1 MADIEVFIIIHKWR
15 ALDEKPSH
23 DGVSYVSLLL
33 ALSCLWHLRHSVR
46 TAQSRS
52 KNRKLERRVTTNPI
66 EMSGQLAGKLLIA
79 MPGMG
84 DTRFDQSV
92 IYLCAH
98 SDEGAMGLIV
108 NKPAEG
114 VVLGDVLGQLDIEVN
129 PKVQKMGVH
138 VGGPVETAR
147 GFVLHTRDFQSDLH
161 SLNVDEDFAMT
172 GTMDVLEAMGQA
184 KGPMRSQLMLGYS
197 GWGAGQLEEEIRQN
211 GWLICEASPELVFET
226 DDGDKWSKALASIGV
241 SPLTLSAS
249 AGRA

>member
-1 MADIEVFIIIHKWR
+1 M
-15 ALDEKPSH
+15 
-23 DGVSYVSLLL
+23 
-33 ALSCLWHLRHSVR
+33 
-46 TAQSRS
+46 
-52 KNRKLERRVTTNPI
+52 LERRVTTNPI
-66 EMSGQLAGKLLIA
+66 EMSGQLAGKVLIA
-79 MPGMG
+79 MPNMG
-84 DTRFDQSV
+84 DTLFDQSV

-98 SDEGAMGLIV
+98 SEEGAMGLIV

-114 VVLGDVLGQLDIEVN
+114 VVLGDVLGQLDVEVN
-129 PKVQKMGVH
+129 LRSRKWGFTWVVPSKQRG
-138 VGGPVETAR
+138 

-226 DDGDKWSKALASIGV
+226 DDGDKWPKALASIGV
-241 SPLTLSAS
+241 SP
-249 AGRA
+249 

>member
-1 MADIEVFIIIHKWR
+1 M
-15 ALDEKPSH
+15 LEKH
-23 DGVSYVSLLL
+23 
-33 ALSCLWHLRHSVR
+33 
-46 TAQSRS
+46 
-52 KNRKLERRVTTNPI
+52 VTTSPI
-66 EMSGQLAGKLLIA
+66 EISGQLAGKVLIA

-84 DTRFDQSV
+84 DPRFDQSV

-114 VVLGDVLGQLDIEVN
+114 VVLGDVLGQLDIEVDA
-129 PKVQKMGVH
+129 KVHDMQVH
-138 VGGPVETAR
+138 LGGPVETAL

-161 SLNVDEDFAMT
+161 SLSVDEDFAMT

-197 GWGAGQLEEEIRQN
+197 GWGSGQLEGEIRQN
-211 GWLICEASPELVFET
+211 GWLICDASPALVFET
-226 DDGDKWSKALASIGV
+226 DDDDKWSKALASIGV
-241 SPLTLSAS
+241 SPLMLSAS

>member
-1 MADIEVFIIIHKWR
+1 M
-15 ALDEKPSH
+15 LEKH
-23 DGVSYVSLLL
+23 
-33 ALSCLWHLRHSVR
+33 
-46 TAQSRS
+46 
-52 KNRKLERRVTTNPI
+52 VTTNPI
-66 EMSGQLAGKLLIA
+66 EMSGQLAGKVLIA

-84 DTRFDQSV
+84 DPRFDQSI

-108 NKPAEG
+108 NKPAGG
-114 VVLGDVLGQLDIEVN
+114 VVLGDVLGQLDIEVDA
-129 PKVQKMGVH
+129 KVHDMQVH

-197 GWGAGQLEEEIRQN
+197 GWGSGQLEEEIRQN

-249 AGRA
+249 AGRV

>member
-1 MADIEVFIIIHKWR
+1 M
-15 ALDEKPSH
+15 LEKH
-23 DGVSYVSLLL
+23 
-33 ALSCLWHLRHSVR
+33 
-46 TAQSRS
+46 
-52 KNRKLERRVTTNPI
+52 VTTNPI
-66 EMSGQLAGKLLIA
+66 EMSGQLAGKVLIA

-84 DTRFDQSV
+84 DPRFDQSI

-108 NKPAEG
+108 NKPAGG
-114 VVLGDVLGQLDIEVN
+114 VVLGDVLGQLDIEVDA
-129 PKVQKMGVH
+129 KVHDMQVH

-197 GWGAGQLEEEIRQN
+197 GWGSGQLEEEIRQN
-211 GWLICEASPELVFET
+211 GWLICEALPELVFET

>member
-1 MADIEVFIIIHKWR
+1 M
-15 ALDEKPSH
+15 
-23 DGVSYVSLLL
+23 
-33 ALSCLWHLRHSVR
+33 
-46 TAQSRS
+46 
-52 KNRKLERRVTTNPI
+52 TTNPI
-66 EMSGQLAGKLLIA
+66 EMSGQLAGKVLIA

-84 DTRFDQSV
+84 DPRFDQSI

-108 NKPAEG
+108 NKPAGG
-114 VVLGDVLGQLDIEVN
+114 VVLGDVLGQLDIEVDA
-129 PKVQKMGVH
+129 KVHDMQVH

-161 SLNVDEDFAMT
+161 SLNVDEDFVMT

-197 GWGAGQLEEEIRQN
+197 GWGSGQLEEEIRQN
-211 GWLICEASPELVFET
+211 GWLICEALPEPVFET

>member
-1 MADIEVFIIIHKWR
+1 M
-15 ALDEKPSH
+15 
-23 DGVSYVSLLL
+23 
-33 ALSCLWHLRHSVR
+33 
-46 TAQSRS
+46 
-52 KNRKLERRVTTNPI
+52 TTNPI
-66 EMSGQLAGKLLIA
+66 EISGQLAGKVLIA

-84 DTRFDQSV
+84 DPRFDQSV

-114 VVLGDVLGQLDIEVN
+114 VVLGDVLGQLDIEVDA
-129 PKVQKMGVH
+129 KVHDMQVH
-138 VGGPVETAR
+138 LGGPVETAL

-197 GWGAGQLEEEIRQN
+197 GWGSGQLEGEIRQN
-211 GWLICEASPELVFET
+211 GWLICDASPALVFET
-226 DDGDKWSKALASIGV
+226 DDDDKWSKALASIGV
-241 SPLTLSAS
+241 SPLMLSAS

>member
-1 MADIEVFIIIHKWR
+1 M
-15 ALDEKPSH
+15 
-23 DGVSYVSLLL
+23 
-33 ALSCLWHLRHSVR
+33 
-46 TAQSRS
+46 
-52 KNRKLERRVTTNPI
+52 TTNPI
-66 EMSGQLAGKLLIA
+66 EMSGQLAGKILIA

-84 DTRFDQSV
+84 DPRFDQSV

-197 GWGAGQLEEEIRQN
+197 GWGAGQLEEEIRQRFPYSRRLFFVVKVYYKPVVIRF
-211 GWLICEASPELVFET
+211 GL
-226 DDGDKWSKALASIGV
+226 
-241 SPLTLSAS
+241 
-249 AGRA
+249 

>member
-1 MADIEVFIIIHKWR
+1 M
-15 ALDEKPSH
+15 LEKH
-23 DGVSYVSLLL
+23 
-33 ALSCLWHLRHSVR
+33 
-46 TAQSRS
+46 
-52 KNRKLERRVTTNPI
+52 VTTNPI
-66 EMSGQLAGKLLIA
+66 EMSGQLAGKVLIA

-84 DTRFDQSV
+84 DPRFDKSI

-108 NKPAEG
+108 NKPAGG
-114 VVLGDVLGQLDIEVN
+114 VVLGDVLGQLDIEVDA
-129 PKVQKMGVH
+129 KVHDMQVH

-197 GWGAGQLEEEIRQN
+197 GWGSGQLEEEIRQN

>member
-1 MADIEVFIIIHKWR
+1 
-15 ALDEKPSH
+15 
-23 DGVSYVSLLL
+23 
-33 ALSCLWHLRHSVR
+33 
-46 TAQSRS
+46 
-52 KNRKLERRVTTNPI
+52 
-66 EMSGQLAGKLLIA
+66 MSGQLAGKILIA

-84 DTRFDQSV
+84 DPRFDQSV

-129 PKVQKMGVH
+129 PKVQKMRVH

-226 DDGDKWSKALASIGV
+226 DDDDKWSKALASIGV

>member
-1 MADIEVFIIIHKWR
+1 M
-15 ALDEKPSH
+15 
-23 DGVSYVSLLL
+23 
-33 ALSCLWHLRHSVR
+33 
-46 TAQSRS
+46 
-52 KNRKLERRVTTNPI
+52 TTNPI
-66 EMSGQLAGKLLIA
+66 EISGQLAGKVLIA

-84 DTRFDQSV
+84 DPRFDQSV

-108 NKPAEG
+108 NKPAGG
-114 VVLGDVLGQLDIEVN
+114 VVLGDVLGQLDIEVDA
-129 PKVQKMGVH
+129 KVHDMQVH
-138 VGGPVETAR
+138 LGGPVETAL

-197 GWGAGQLEEEIRQN
+197 GWGSGQLEEEIRQN

>member
-1 MADIEVFIIIHKWR
+1 
-15 ALDEKPSH
+15 
-23 DGVSYVSLLL
+23 
-33 ALSCLWHLRHSVR
+33 
-46 TAQSRS
+46 
-52 KNRKLERRVTTNPI
+52 
-66 EMSGQLAGKLLIA
+66 
-79 MPGMG
+79 MG
-84 DTRFDQSV
+84 DTLFDQSV

-98 SDEGAMGLIV
+98 SEEGAMGLIV

-114 VVLGDVLGQLDIEVN
+114 VVLGDVLGQLDVEVN

-138 VGGPVETAR
+138 VGGPVETVR

-226 DDGDKWSKALASIGV
+226 DDGDKWPKALASIGV

>member
-1 MADIEVFIIIHKWR
+1 M
-15 ALDEKPSH
+15 
-23 DGVSYVSLLL
+23 
-33 ALSCLWHLRHSVR
+33 
-46 TAQSRS
+46 
-52 KNRKLERRVTTNPI
+52 TTNPI
-66 EMSGQLAGKLLIA
+66 EISGQLAGKVLIA

-84 DTRFDQSV
+84 DPRFDQSV

-108 NKPAEG
+108 NKPAGG
-114 VVLGDVLGQLDIEVN
+114 VVLGDVLGQLDIEVDA
-129 PKVQKMGVH
+129 KVHDMQVH

-197 GWGAGQLEEEIRQN
+197 GWGSGQLEGEIRQN
-211 GWLICEASPELVFET
+211 GWLICEASPEWCLKRMTMTNGQKHWPASVL
-226 DDGDKWSKALASIGV
+226 AL
-241 SPLTLSAS
+241 
-249 AGRA
+249 

>member
-1 MADIEVFIIIHKWR
+1 
-15 ALDEKPSH
+15 
-23 DGVSYVSLLL
+23 
-33 ALSCLWHLRHSVR
+33 
-46 TAQSRS
+46 
-52 KNRKLERRVTTNPI
+52 VTTNPI
-66 EMSGQLAGKLLIA
+66 EISGQLAGKVLIA

-84 DTRFDQSV
+84 DPRFDQSV

-108 NKPAEG
+108 NKPAGG
-114 VVLGDVLGQLDIEVN
+114 VVLGDVLGQLDIEVDA
-129 PKVQKMGVH
+129 KVHDMQVH

-197 GWGAGQLEEEIRQN
+197 GWGSGQLEGEIRQN

-226 DDGDKWSKALASIGV
+226 DDDDKWSKALTSIGV
-241 SPLTLSAS
+241 SPLMLSAS

>member
-1 MADIEVFIIIHKWR
+1 MTDIEVFIIIHKWR

-52 KNRKLERRVTTNPI
+52 KNRRLERRVTMNPI
-66 EMSGQLAGKLLIA
+66 EMSGQLAGKVLIA

-184 KGPMRSQLMLGYS
+184 TGPMRSQLMLGYS

-226 DDGDKWSKALASIGV
+226 DDDDKWSKALASIGV